1 MNQLKTLI
9 DQQYAAQ
16 VNVLELFDKAN
27 AAWIQLFPTLPEYL
41 DTALKMS
48 RIFSDTA
55 QEAMTEWAKQ
65 TSGISKKY

>member
-9 DQQYAAQ
+9 DKQYAAQ
-16 VNVLELFDKAN
+16 LSALEVLDKAN
-27 AAWIQLFPTLPEYL
+27 AAWIQLFPTLPEYA

-55 QEAMTEWAKQ
+55 QEALSEWVKQ
-65 TSGISKKY
+65 TSGITKAY